1 MEVSET
7 KASSNYTSEQAK
19 AVILAYAEE
28 VSHSQKI
35 VATILKNVD
44 GSLENGIFQYK
55 AASEFEKLQIESIK
69 ATLQKYAREQKQIQ
83 LQIEITIDPTKI
95 QTQTVLTASDKL
107 KKIIEEFPVVAELQ
121 KALDLKLEY

>member
-7 KASSNYTSEQAK
+7 KASSNYTSEQVK

-28 VSHSQKI
+28 ISHSQKI

-69 ATLQKYAREQKQIQ
+69 ATLQKYAREQKQMQ